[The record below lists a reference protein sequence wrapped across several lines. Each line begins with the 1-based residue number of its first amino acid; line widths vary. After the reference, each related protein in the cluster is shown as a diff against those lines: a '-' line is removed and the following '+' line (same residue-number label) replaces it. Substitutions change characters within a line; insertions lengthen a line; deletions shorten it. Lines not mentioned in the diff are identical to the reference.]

1 MPVSHK
7 KKVNREVE
15 ELAAGA
21 DAKQAVLGSLTALYP
36 WMRPYHSR
44 PIRDYAFRLFTAP
57 ASGSMPE
64 IRLRAF
70 TKLLAIIRKA
80 ATRNGLSA
88 DTASEICRDFERRRV
103 MQTGPH
109 LFLLME
115 PEAFYTHVFS
125 LLGLAA
131 HGCSTYV
138 SYAVSTVNL
147 VEKPRKGPG
156 WLTVDGKPVN
166 VFGLSRS
173 RMIGYSL
180 LAGQGPY
187 RFELLPTEPN
197 TEGDA
202 LTLLRSFLPKTQFER
217 PSHAIKAA
225 NLILWPK
232 MFGGRFAFLQIDDED
247 VADLVADHLSDENS
261 WLRMR
266 LLEDPKFASN
276 ILAGLDGL
284 ASGPWSGWLARGTDF
299 FWFYEN
305 GKRRPLRLIAGEL
318 IDPATGMK
326 VACFTAPD
334 ILERLA
340 NRSLVPNLLLMFLVL
355 SILPGVRALGGSYQP
370 IYYPLMRYVVC
381 RALEAAGVD
390 GDLRQALA
398 TDDVPGAWGHRAIE
412 CDDDP
417 LELFL
422 NGMNGGMSDLIDRL
436 GDISFA
442 EACGSMKGFVTDPSW
457 NELHS
462 RLRQGLVTP
471 ADAEWA
477 FS

>member
-1 MPVSHK
+1 MK
-7 KKVNREVE
+7 REVE
-15 ELAAGA
+15 ELTAGV

-36 WMRPYHSR
+36 WMSPYHSR

-57 ASGSMPE
+57 ASVPMPE

-70 TKLLAIIRKA
+70 TKLLDIIRKA

-88 DTASEICRDFERRRV
+88 DTALEICRDFQRRRV
-103 MQTGPH
+103 LQTGPH
-109 LFLLME
+109 LFLLLE
-115 PEAFYTHVFS
+115 PEAYYTHIFS
-125 LLGLAA
+125 LLGLSA

-156 WLTVDGKPVN
+156 WITVDGKPVN

-180 LAGQGPY
+180 LAGPGPY
-187 RFELLPTEPN
+187 RFELLPREPN
-197 TEGDA
+197 TGGDA
-202 LTLLRSFLPKTQFER
+202 LTLLRSLLPKTQFDR
-217 PSHAIKAA
+217 PAHAIKAA
-225 NLILWPK
+225 NLILWPR
-232 MFGGRFAFLQIDDED
+232 MFGDRFAFLQIDDED
-247 VADLVADHLSDENS
+247 IADLVADHLSDENS

-276 ILAGLDGL
+276 ILAGIDGL

-299 FWFYEN
+299 FWLYEN
-305 GKRRPLRLIAGEL
+305 GKRLPLRLVAGEL

-334 ILERLA
+334 ILARLA

-370 IYYPLMRYVVC
+370 IYYPLMRYVVS
-381 RALEAAGVD
+381 RALEATGVD
-390 GDLRQALA
+390 EDLQQALA
-398 TDDVPGAWGHRAIE
+398 SDDVPGAWGHRVIE

-422 NGMNGGMSDLIDRL
+422 KGRNGAMSDLIGRL

-471 ADAEWA
+471 SDAEWA

>member
-1 MPVSHK
+1 MK
-7 KKVNREVE
+7 REVE
-15 ELAAGA
+15 ELTAGV

-36 WMRPYHSR
+36 WMSPYHSR

-57 ASGSMPE
+57 ASVPMPE

-70 TKLLAIIRKA
+70 TKLLDIIRKA

-88 DTASEICRDFERRRV
+88 DTALEICRDFQRRRV
-103 MQTGPH
+103 LQTGPH
-109 LFLLME
+109 LFLLLE
-115 PEAFYTHVFS
+115 PEAYYTHIFS
-125 LLGLAA
+125 LLGLSA

-138 SYAVSTVNL
+138 SYAVSTVSL

-156 WLTVDGKPVN
+156 WITVDGKPVN

-180 LAGQGPY
+180 LAGPGPY
-187 RFELLPTEPN
+187 RFELLPTEPS
-197 TEGDA
+197 TGGDA
-202 LTLLRSFLPKTQFER
+202 LTLLRSLLPKTQFER
-217 PSHAIKAA
+217 PAHAIKAA

-247 VADLVADHLSDENS
+247 VADLVANHLSEENS

-381 RALEAAGVD
+381 RALKAAGVD
-390 GDLRQALA
+390 EDLRQALA
-398 TDDVPGAWGHRAIE
+398 NEDIPGAWGHRVIE

-422 NGMNGGMSDLIDRL
+422 NGRNRGLSGLIDRL

-442 EACGSMKGFVTDPSW
+442 EACGTMRGFVTDPSW
-457 NELHS
+457 HELHS
-462 RLRQGLVTP
+462 RLRNGLIAPT
-471 ADAEWA
+471 DEEWA

>member
-1 MPVSHK
+1 M
-7 KKVNREVE
+7 E
-15 ELAAGA
+15 ELTAGA

-36 WMRPYHSR
+36 WMSPYHSR
-44 PIRDYAFRLFTAP
+44 PIRDYAFRLFEAP
-57 ASGSMPE
+57 ASRSEPE

-70 TKLLAIIRKA
+70 TKLLDFIRKA
-80 ATRNGLSA
+80 ATRNGLSTDA
-88 DTASEICRDFERRRV
+88 ASKICRDFERRRV

-109 LFLLME
+109 LFLLTE
-115 PEAFYTHVFS
+115 PEAFYTHIFS
-125 LLGLAA
+125 LLGLSA

-147 VEKPRKGPG
+147 VEKARKGPG
-156 WLTVDGKPVN
+156 WLTVDGKPIN

-173 RMIGYSL
+173 RMNGYSL

-187 RFELLPTEPN
+187 RFELLPTESN
-197 TEGDA
+197 TGEDA
-202 LTLLRSFLPKTQFER
+202 LRLLRSFLPKTQFER
-217 PSHAIKAA
+217 PAHAIKAA
-225 NLILWPK
+225 NQLLWPK

-266 LLEDPKFASN
+266 LLEDPNFASN

-326 VACFTAPD
+326 LACFTASD

-340 NRSLVPNLLLMFLVL
+340 NRSLVPNLLLMFLVS

-390 GDLRQALA
+390 EDLRQALA
-398 TDDVPGAWGHRAIE
+398 TDDVPGAWGHRVIE
-412 CDDDP
+412 CDDYP

-422 NGMNGGMSDLIDRL
+422 NGSNGAMSDLIDRL

-442 EACGSMKGFVTDPSW
+442 EACGSMKGFVSDPSW
-457 NELHS
+457 HELHR

>member
-1 MPVSHK
+1 MS
-7 KKVNREVE
+7 
-15 ELAAGA
+15 
-21 DAKQAVLGSLTALYP
+21 
-36 WMRPYHSR
+36 PYHSR

-57 ASGSMPE
+57 ASVPMPE

-70 TKLLAIIRKA
+70 TKLLDIIRKA

-88 DTASEICRDFERRRV
+88 DTALEICRDFQRRRV
-103 MQTGPH
+103 LQTGPH
-109 LFLLME
+109 LFLLLE
-115 PEAFYTHVFS
+115 PEAYYTHIFS
-125 LLGLAA
+125 LLGLSA

-156 WLTVDGKPVN
+156 WITVDGKPVN

-180 LAGQGPY
+180 LAGPGPY
-187 RFELLPTEPN
+187 RFELLPREPN
-197 TEGDA
+197 TGGDA
-202 LTLLRSFLPKTQFER
+202 LTLLRSLLPKTQFDR
-217 PSHAIKAA
+217 PAHAIKAA
-225 NLILWPK
+225 NLILWPR
-232 MFGGRFAFLQIDDED
+232 MFGHRFAFLQIDDED
-247 VADLVADHLSDENS
+247 IADLVADHLSDENS

-276 ILAGLDGL
+276 ILAGIDGL

-299 FWFYEN
+299 FWLYEN
-305 GKRRPLRLIAGEL
+305 GKRLPLRLVAGEL

-370 IYYPLMRYVVC
+370 IYYPLMRYVVS
-381 RALEAAGVD
+381 RALEATGVD
-390 GDLRQALA
+390 EDLQQALA
-398 TDDVPGAWGHRAIE
+398 SDDVPGAWGHRVIE

-422 NGMNGGMSDLIDRL
+422 KGRNGAMSDLIGRL

-471 ADAEWA
+471 SDAEWA